1 VQQRTRLVIA
11 GLLLAPVL
19 ALGHHSITTYD
30 LVHATTLDGVVAGF
44 TWENPH
50 AHIYLDVAAQEA
62 AQEKDAEHWT
72 IELESPNLLRRLGW
86 DKSTLKPGDKIV
98 ATGGRARNGSF
109 NLRAAWIQLPDG
121 RKLPGLPPPEN

>member
-1 VQQRTRLVIA
+1 MQQRTRLYLIT
-11 GLLLAPVL
+11 LILAVP

-30 LVHATTLDGVVAGF
+30 LVHATTLDGAVAGF

-50 AHIYLDVAAQEA
+50 AHIYLDVFSAD
-62 AQEKDAEHWT
+62 KDVAEHWT

-86 DKSTLKPGDKIV
+86 DKNTLKPGDRII

-109 NLRAAWIQLPDG
+109 NLRAVWIQFPDG
-121 RKLPGLPPPEN
+121 RKLPGLPPPDN